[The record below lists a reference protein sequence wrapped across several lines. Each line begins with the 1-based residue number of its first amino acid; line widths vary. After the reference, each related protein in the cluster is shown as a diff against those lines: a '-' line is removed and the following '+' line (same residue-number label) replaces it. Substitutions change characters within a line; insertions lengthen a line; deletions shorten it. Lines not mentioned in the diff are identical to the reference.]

1 MATRRI
7 PPLVLLPP
15 LLFAA
20 LAALFLF
27 GLGRDKDTLPST
39 LIGQSAPALPVA
51 ALAGKTALDDAM
63 LRAPGV
69 KLVNFWASW
78 CGPCRVEHPTLEA
91 LAAEGVTIYGVNY
104 KDSAANALAFL
115 DELGDPY
122 RAIGTDTNGRI
133 AIEWGVYGIPET
145 FVIDGAGRIVLR
157 FAGPITS
164 RVLAETIRPAM
175 AQAAAGS

>member
-1 MATRRI
+1 MAARRI
-7 PPLVLLPP
+7 PPLVFLPP

-20 LAALFLF
+20 LAALFLL

-39 LIGQSAPALPVA
+39 LIGQFAPALPVA
-51 ALAGKTALDDAM
+51 ALGGKPALDDAM

-78 CGPCRVEHPTLEA
+78 CGPCRVEHPTLTA

-104 KDSAANALAFL
+104 KDSAANALTFL
-115 DELGDPY
+115 GELGDPY
-122 RAIGTDTNGRI
+122 RAIGTDENGRI

-157 FAGPITS
+157 FAGPVTR
-164 RVLAETIRPAM
+164 RVLEETIRPAM